1 MVYHTL
7 RIKAIVDITLLSG
20 CYVCTILSGVL
31 HSHSQ
36 GGFEAVV
43 WSDVLQFLIIVSG
56 ITFILIRV
64 SIHVVYFLG
73 MYCLTD

>member
-7 RIKAIVDITLLSG
+7 GIEAIVDIALQSG
-20 CYVCTILSGVL
+20 CYVCTILRGML
-31 HSHSQ
+31 HCSQ

-64 SIHVVYFLG
+64 SIHVVYLLG